1 MPLYWLCYRHNNQIS
16 VVIEAGASCIH
27 ARMRAAL
34 SGLDEGTFTE
44 GHELDRKMRSTE
56 VDDWTQAVA
65 EGSKEIVGEVRLI
78 LRRRRNYFTSL
89 RLSKSSALS

>member
-16 VVIEAGASCIH
+16 VVIEPGASPIH

-44 GHELDRKMRSTE
+44 GHELDRKWQVPKEMN
-56 VDDWTQAVA
+56 WTTSWSVQRT
-65 EGSKEIVGEVRLI
+65 SM
-78 LRRRRNYFTSL
+78 LR
-89 RLSKSSALS
+89 